1 MDKNKEILKSEA
13 VKLLRDAIS
22 HIEQG
27 SPEKAVW
34 RAVDGI
40 GMLACMIDGWQKGG
54 HVGLAI
60 PTGRGY
66 QLIKDKPSESR
77 VQVVVK
83 PANK

>member
-1 MDKNKEILKSEA
+1 MNKKEEILKSEA

-22 HIEQG
+22 YIESG

-60 PTGRGY
+60 PTGRGF
-66 QLIKDKPSESR
+66 QLIKDTPSEYR
-77 VQVVVK
+77 
-83 PANK
+83 